1 MLARLARSAEDR
13 NRALEATR
21 RFAADAGHELRTP
34 LTSVQ
39 ATLSTIARHPEMPA
53 DQRGELAREAL
64 GEQRRLVELL
74 DSLQALA
81 RGDAAPLERADVDLA
96 ELVDASAGALAAR
109 HPSVSVTAD
118 APDEPVAYRGWE
130 PGLRI
135 MVDNLLE
142 NAARHGRRDGTVR
155 IALRPQADGRGPEID
170 VDDDGPG
177 IPPDERERVFEPFR
191 RVNGSAAR
199 AGSGLGLAL
208 VAQQA
213 RLHGATVTVNDSPLG
228 GARLR
233 VEFPARAPAQDP

>member
-1 MLARLARSAEDR
+1 
-13 NRALEATR
+13 
-21 RFAADAGHELRTP
+21 
-34 LTSVQ
+34 
-39 ATLSTIARHPEMPA
+39 
-53 DQRGELAREAL
+53 
-64 GEQRRLVELL
+64 
-74 DSLQALA
+74 
-81 RGDAAPLERADVDLA
+81 
-96 ELVDASAGALAAR
+96 
-109 HPSVSVTAD
+109 
-118 APDEPVAYRGWE
+118 
-130 PGLRI
+130 